1 MEKNRK
7 IKVLVIGVG
16 NMGESH
22 ARAYHKMEGFEL
34 VGLVAR
40 SNGRKES
47 LASEL
52 GNVPTFSDYKA
63 AIDHIK
69 PDAVSINTYPDTHE
83 EIATYALNAGAHV
96 FLEKPMATSV
106 EGSKRIADLAREK
119 GLKVVIGYILRHHP
133 SWTLFTRE
141 AQTLGKPLV
150 MRMNLNQQSSGDLWN
165 THLKLMESMSPI
177 VDCGVHYVDIM
188 CQMTRSKP
196 KTVYAVGA
204 RLTEEISDSMYN
216 YGMLQVTFEDGS
228 VGWYESGWGPM
239 MSKTAYFVKDVIGPL
254 GSVSIVEPEA
264 KSSKIEDHIK
274 TATIVKH
281 HLDTN
286 VEDEVFST
294 EDEPDHQAL
303 CDLEQAYFLKCITED
318 IDLTAHLEDAIN
330 SLAIVLAAD
339 KSVREGVIVNL

>member
-1 MEKNRK
+1 MEESKEL
-7 IKVLVIGVG
+7 KVLVIGVG

-22 ARAYHKMEGFEL
+22 AKAYYKIDGFIL
-34 VGLVAR
+34 AGLVAR
-40 SNGRKES
+40 NDDRKNTLS
-47 LASEL
+47 SEL
-52 GNVPTFSDYKA
+52 GDVPTYSDYKH
-63 AIDHIK
+63 AINVLQ

-83 EIATYALNAGAHV
+83 EIALYALENGAHV
-96 FLEKPMATSV
+96 FLEKPMATTV
-106 EGSKRIADLAREK
+106 EGCQKIIEAAKKHD
-119 GLKVVIGYILRHHP
+119 LKVVIGYILRHHP
-133 SWTLFTRE
+133 SWTLFTE
-141 AQTLGKPLV
+141 QAQTLGKPLV
-150 MRMNLNQQSSGDLWN
+150 MRMNLNQQSSGALWN

-196 KTVYAVGA
+196 KTVYALGA
-204 RLTEEISDSMYN
+204 RLTEEIPSSMYN

-274 TATIVKH
+274 TSTIVKH
-281 HLDTN
+281 HLDDN
-286 VEDEVFST
+286 KEDETFST
-294 EDEPDHQAL
+294 ESEPGHQEL
-303 CDLEQAYFLKCITED
+303 CDLEQIYFLKCIRENINLD
-318 IDLTAHLEDAIN
+318 DHLSDAMN

-339 KSVREGVIVNL
+339 QSVREGIIIEL

>member
-1 MEKNRK
+1 M

-22 ARAYHKMEGFEL
+22 ARAYHKIKGFQL

-40 SNGRKES
+40 SDHPKNS
-47 LASEL
+47 LALQL
-52 GNVPTFSDYKA
+52 GNIPTYSDYQD
-63 AIDHIK
+63 AINELK

-83 EIATYALNAGAHV
+83 EMALYALNLGAHV

-106 EGSKRIADLAREK
+106 EGSKRIVSAARAK
-119 GLKVVIGYILRHHP
+119 GLKVVVGYILRHHP
-133 SWTLFTRE
+133 SWTLFTQH

-165 THLKLMESMSPI
+165 THLRLMESMSPI

-188 CQMTRSKP
+188 CQMTKSKP
-196 KTVYAVGA
+196 KTVYALGA
-204 RLTEEISDSMYN
+204 RLTNEIHTSMYN

-254 GSVSIVEPEA
+254 GSVSIVEPDA
-264 KSSKIEDHIK
+264 KSSEIEDHVK
-274 TATIVKH
+274 TTTIVKH
-281 HLDTN
+281 HLDSKIK
-286 VEDEVFST
+286 DEVFST
-294 EDEPDHQAL
+294 SDEPDHQAL
-303 CDLEQAYFLKCITED
+303 CDLEQAYFLKCIVED
-318 IDLTAHLEDAIN
+318 TDLTAHLNDAIN
-330 SLAIVLAAD
+330 SLAVVLAAD
-339 KSVREGVIVNL
+339 KSVREGIIVKL